1 MPNTYSFT
9 TDDPAL
15 ASKLAA
21 LMSGGPSAPAAA
33 PPAAAPVAAPA
44 PVAPPAPVAAPAA
57 PAAPPAPPVAVPVA
71 PPAPVAAPAPVAQQQ
86 HGAPPPGWTIQH
98 VQSALQALGTNPA
111 KGGPAAVKAI
121 LEQFG
126 AKKIAE
132 VDPARWPDLYAA
144 ATA

>member
-1 MPNTYSFT
+1 MPNTFT
-9 TDDPAL
+9 FSTEDAAL
-15 ASKLAA
+15 AAKIAA
-21 LMSGGPSAPAAA
+21 LMSGGPSVPAVAPPAPAAA
-33 PPAAAPVAAPA
+33 PAPAPVAAPVAAP
-44 PVAPPAPVAAPAA
+44 P
-57 PAAPPAPPVAVPVA
+57 APPAPPVAAPVA
-71 PPAPVAAPAPVAQQQ
+71 PPAPVAAPAPVAQKQ
-86 HGAPPPGWTIQH
+86 HGEPPQGWTIQH

-132 VDPARWPDLYAA
+132 VDPARWPELYAA

>member
-1 MPNTYSFT
+1 MPNTFT
-9 TDDPAL
+9 FSTEDAAL
-15 ASKLAA
+15 AAKIAA

-33 PPAAAPVAAPA
+33 PPAPASAPVAAPPAPVAAPPVPPVAA
-44 PVAPPAPVAAPAA
+44 PVAPPAPVAAPA
-57 PAAPPAPPVAVPVA
+57 PA
-71 PPAPVAAPAPVAQQQ
+71 AQQQ

-111 KGGPAAVKAI
+111 KGGPAAVKAV

-132 VDPARWPDLYAA
+132 VDPARWPELYAA

>member
-1 MPNTYSFT
+1 MPNIYTFST
-9 TDDPAL
+9 EDTAL
-15 ASKLAA
+15 AAKIAA
-21 LMSGGPSAPAAA
+21 LMSGGPSVPAVAPPAPAAA
-33 PPAAAPVAAPA
+33 PA
-44 PVAPPAPVAAPAA
+44 PAPVAAPV
-57 PAAPPAPPVAVPVA
+57 AAPPAPPVAAPVA

-132 VDPARWPDLYAA
+132 VDPARWPELYAA

>member
-9 TDDPAL
+9 TDDAAL
-15 ASKLAA
+15 ASKIAA
-21 LMSGGPSAPAAA
+21 LMSGGPSVPAAA
-33 PPAAAPVAAPA
+33 PP
-44 PVAPPAPVAAPAA
+44 PP
-57 PAAPPAPPVAVPVA
+57 PPPP
-71 PPAPVAAPAPVAQQQ
+71 PVAAPAPVAQQQ

-98 VQSALQALGTNPA
+98 VQSTLQALGTNPA

-132 VDPARWPDLYAA
+132 VDPARWPELYAA

>member
-1 MPNTYSFT
+1 MPNTYTFT
-9 TDDPAL
+9 TDDAAL

-33 PPAAAPVAAPA
+33 PPAA
-44 PVAPPAPVAAPAA
+44 PAA
-57 PAAPPAPPVAVPVA
+57 PAAPPAPPVAAPVA
-71 PPAPVAAPAPVAQQQ
+71 PPAPVAASAPVAQQQ

-111 KGGPAAVKAI
+111 KGGPSAVKAI

-144 ATA
+144 AAA

>member
-1 MPNTYSFT
+1 MPNTFT
-9 TDDPAL
+9 FSTEDAAL
-15 ASKLAA
+15 AAKIAA
-21 LMSGGPSAPAAA
+21 LMSGGPSAPAVA
-33 PPAAAPVAAPA
+33 PPAPAPVAAAPAPAPVVAPPAPVAAPPAPPVAA
-44 PVAPPAPVAAPAA
+44 PVAPPAPVAAPA
-57 PAAPPAPPVAVPVA
+57 PAA
-71 PPAPVAAPAPVAQQQ
+71 QRQ

-121 LEQFG
+121 LEQLG

>member
-1 MPNTYSFT
+1 MPNTFT
-9 TDDPAL
+9 FSTEDAAL
-15 ASKLAA
+15 AAKIAA
-21 LMSGGPSAPAAA
+21 LLSGGPSVPAVAPPAPAAA
-33 PPAAAPVAAPA
+33 SL
-44 PVAPPAPVAAPAA
+44 PAPVAAPPA
-57 PAAPPAPPVAVPVA
+57 PAPVAAPPAPAPVA

-86 HGAPPPGWTIQH
+86 HGAPPQGWTIQH

-132 VDPARWPDLYAA
+132 VDPARWPELYAA

>member
-1 MPNTYSFT
+1 MPNTFT
-9 TDDPAL
+9 FSTEDAAL
-15 ASKLAA
+15 AAKIAA
-21 LMSGGPSAPAAA
+21 LMSGGPSVPAVAPPAPAAV
-33 PPAAAPVAAPA
+33 PA
-44 PVAPPAPVAAPAA
+44 PAPVAAPPA
-57 PAAPPAPPVAVPVA
+57 PAPVAAPPAPHVAAPVA

-86 HGAPPPGWTIQH
+86 HGAPPQGWTIQH

-132 VDPARWPDLYAA
+132 VDPARWPELYAA

>member
-1 MPNTYSFT
+1 MPNTYTFT
-9 TDDPAL
+9 TDDAAL

-21 LMSGGPSAPAAA
+21 LMSGQPSAPAAA
-33 PPAAAPVAAPA
+33 PPAAPAPVAAP
-44 PVAPPAPVAAPAA
+44 PAPPAPVAAPAA
-57 PAAPPAPPVAVPVA
+57 PPAPPVAAPVA

-86 HGAPPPGWTIQH
+86 HGTPPPGWTIQH

-111 KGGPAAVKAI
+111 KGGPSAVKAI